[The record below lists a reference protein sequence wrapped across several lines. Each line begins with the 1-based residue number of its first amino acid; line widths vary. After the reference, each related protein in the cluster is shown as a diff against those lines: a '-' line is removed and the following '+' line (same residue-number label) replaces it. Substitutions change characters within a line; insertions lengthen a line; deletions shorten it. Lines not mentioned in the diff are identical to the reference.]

1 MDKLRLINYRGLED
15 TGEVELRPIT
25 FLVGANSSGKSSFL
39 KFFPLL
45 QQSIGIKVNGM
56 FLWDGENV
64 DFKDFKNTVRNG
76 EGELQFEFVI
86 GRLKLPRQMV
96 ENVSEL
102 NDIKI
107 SVTLAAHGDNY
118 DYMKYLQ
125 VKYEKVKME
134 YTFNPKG
141 DCIDLTVNSFSSQKL
156 KDEKIIVETD
166 NNLFPSL
173 SFKYDMHDMSFKGPE
188 SHLSIQ
194 RLLKILKR
202 KEHLEPIE
210 IFKYE
215 IDARNYYFTVNEA
228 GKKVLAD
235 VPKLSADLLKELTDI
250 YLYRVSGIILRIIND
265 YFSQLAKSFSY
276 VLPLRTIM
284 QRYYRSQNRDV
295 DQIDPDGGNLAIFLS
310 GLTQRQLES
319 YNEWLWSIFHFKLD
333 VHRSEGHVEM
343 LLMEE
348 GKEKRNLVDLGFGY
362 TQVLPILSIIWKSL
376 YKMNQ
381 QSKDYKGPIY
391 IAIEQPELHLHPR
404 FQACFARMLAVAITD
419 CKRRNHQ
426 LCMIIETHSE
436 TILNE
441 IGRQIEDNKLS
452 NEDVNVVLFG
462 ADREGMD
469 SYVHSTTFSEDGVLN
484 EWPFG
489 FFADDNVYR
498 D

>member
-45 QQSIGIKVNGM
+45 QQSIGIKVNGL

-86 GRLKLPRQMV
+86 GKLKLPRQLIH
-96 ENVSEL
+96 NVHQL
-102 NDIKI
+102 DNVKVN
-107 SVTLAAHGDNY
+107 VTLTAHGDSY
-118 DYMKYLQ
+118 DYLKALQ
-125 VKYEKVKME
+125 VEYEDVRMDYSFTSNGE
-134 YTFNPKG
+134 CTE
-141 DCIDLTVNSFSSQKL
+141 IIVNSFGSQDL
-156 KDEKIIVETD
+156 KGEKIKVETD
-166 NNLFPSL
+166 NNLFPTL
-173 SFKYDMHDMSFKGPE
+173 SFEYGKNGMAFE
-188 SHLSIQ
+188 SSASPLSILHLQ
-194 RLLKILKR
+194 RLTKGKISNN
-202 KEHLEPIE
+202 PID
-210 IFKYE
+210 IFEYE
-215 IDARNYYFTVNEA
+215 IRERRHYFTTAEA
-228 GKKVLAD
+228 MKQAQAD
-235 VPKLSADLLKELTDI
+235 MPKASDETLMLLTNI
-250 YLYRVSGIILRIIND
+250 YLYRVSGIILQIIND

-404 FQACFARMLAVAITD
+404 FQACFARMLAAAITD

-452 NEDVNVVLFG
+452 KDDVNVVLFG
-462 ADREGMD
+462 ANREGMD
-469 SYVHSTTFSEDGVLN
+469 SYVHTTTFSEDGVLK

-489 FFADDNVYR
+489 FFADDDVYR

>member
-45 QQSIGIKVNGM
+45 QQSIGIKVKGL

-86 GRLKLPRQMV
+86 GKLMLPRQLIH
-96 ENVSEL
+96 NVQHLEDVKV
-102 NDIKI
+102 N
-107 SVTLAAHGDNY
+107 VTLTAHGDSY
-118 DYMKYLQ
+118 DYLKALLVEYEDVKMKY
-125 VKYEKVKME
+125 
-134 YTFNPKG
+134 
-141 DCIDLTVNSFSSQKL
+141 SFSSSGECTNITVNTFGSKEL
-156 KDEKIIVETD
+156 KEEKIKVETD
-166 NNLFPSL
+166 NNLFPTL
-173 SFKYDMHDMSFKGPE
+173 SFEYEKRGMAFE
-188 SHLSIQ
+188 SSASPLSILLLQ
-194 RLLKILKR
+194 RLINGKTSNN
-202 KEHLEPIE
+202 PID
-210 IFKYE
+210 IFEYE
-215 IDARNYYFTVNEA
+215 IRERRHYFTVAEA
-228 GKKVLAD
+228 VKQAKAD
-235 VPKLSADLLKELTDI
+235 MPKASDETLMLLTNI
-250 YLYRVSGIILRIIND
+250 FLYRVSGIILQIIND
-265 YFSQLAKSFSY
+265 YFSQMAKTFSY

-284 QRYYRSQNRDV
+284 QRYYRFQNRDV
-295 DQIDPDGGNLAIFLS
+295 DQIDPDGGNLAIFLC
-310 GLTQRQLES
+310 GLTERQLQS
-319 YNEWLWSIFHFKLD
+319 YNEWLWRIFHFKLD

-489 FFADDNVYR
+489 FFADDDVYR